1 MQFQPQKNMILND
14 TFYVVRKNEREG
26 REKKSQ
32 VHFSFPRAKAK
43 EFNHQILNNK
53 FNVIKEI

>member
-1 MQFQPQKNMILND
+1 MILND

-26 REKKSQ
+26 GGKKKSR

>member
-1 MQFQPQKNMILND
+1 MKEK
-14 TFYVVRKNEREG
+14 R
-26 REKKSQ
+26 KKSR
-32 VHFSFPRAKAK
+32 VHFSFPQAKAK

>member
-1 MQFQPQKNMILND
+1 MILND

-26 REKKSQ
+26 RERKSRVQ
-32 VHFSFPRAKAK
+32 EFSFPRAKAK

>member
-1 MQFQPQKNMILND
+1 MILND
-14 TFYVVRKNEREG
+14 TFYVIRKNEREG
-26 REKKSQ
+26 AK
-32 VHFSFPRAKAK
+32 RAKAK